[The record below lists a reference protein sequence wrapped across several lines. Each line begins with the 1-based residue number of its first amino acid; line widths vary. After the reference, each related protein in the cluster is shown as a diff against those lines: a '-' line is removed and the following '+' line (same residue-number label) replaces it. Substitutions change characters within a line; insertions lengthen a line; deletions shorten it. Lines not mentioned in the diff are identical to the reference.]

1 MPVKDQT
8 APRTPSGQ
16 KSRATGKPKG
26 GRPPRD
32 GVAAS
37 RMMHFRVTPGEEEAI
52 KAAAKA
58 AGLSESGWLRRA
70 VQAELG
76 RIALSRSVD
85 AAIEEAGELR
95 REMGRR

>member
-1 MPVKDQT
+1 MR
-8 APRTPSGQ
+8 PRP
-16 KSRATGKPKG
+16 SRAKPGAKKG
-26 GRPPRD
+26 GSKPD
-32 GVAAS
+32 GPEALRAVLACK
-37 RMMHFRVTPGEEEAI
+37 VTGAEQEAVR
-52 KAAAKA
+52 AAAKA

-70 VQAELG
+70 AQAELG